1 MRRITSFRAA
11 DGECNSMTN
20 EEKIWLAGHIE
31 SGELED
37 GTPWIA
43 IPNRP
48 DGHKWTA
55 DEIADALEYRGEQ
68 SGTHAGDE

>member
-1 MRRITSFRAA
+1 
-11 DGECNSMTN
+11 MTN
-20 EEKIWLAGHIE
+20 EEKIWLARHIE

-55 DEIADALEYRGEQ
+55 DEIADALEYRGDLEEKNHD
-68 SGTHAGDE
+68 SL

>member
-1 MRRITSFRAA
+1 
-11 DGECNSMTN
+11 MTN
-20 EEKIWLAGHIE
+20 EEKIWLAKHIE

-43 IPNRP
+43 IPNGP

-55 DEIADALEYRGEQ
+55 DEIEDALEYRGDLEEKNHD
-68 SGTHAGDE
+68 SL